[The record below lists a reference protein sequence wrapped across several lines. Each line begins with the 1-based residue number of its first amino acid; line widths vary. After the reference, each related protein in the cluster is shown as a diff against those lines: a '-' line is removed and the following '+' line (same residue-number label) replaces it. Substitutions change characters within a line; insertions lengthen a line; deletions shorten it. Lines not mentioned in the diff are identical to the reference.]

1 MRSVAVVASSLAF
14 AASVTAQ
21 VAGFAAMSAPAEGEV
36 IPAGSTYTIQWG
48 AGGYTG
54 SVRITLLGGQTP
66 ETLVPGGDIA
76 SGVQIT
82 DESYNW
88 AVDCT
93 LGEQA
98 TYGIQITSEADPS
111 TFQYSFPFHIDNSK
125 CGAGGGE
132 GGSSKPAEYPTSA
145 PPVPSS
151 MTSVTKTAY
160 PTISPPKPT
169 QSETEYEPEIPS
181 ATSSYEAVP
190 TEQPTTQQ
198 PTTQQPT
205 TQQPTT
211 QQPTTQQPTTQQPTN
226 STTLVTSA
234 SVTSASTE
242 TASATASV
250 LPIATAAA
258 GRKAVSLA
266 AIGGIVAAA
275 FAL

>member
-1 MRSVAVVASSLAF
+1 MRSFAVIASSLAF

-21 VAGFAAMSAPAEGEV
+21 VAGFAAMTAPTEGEV
-36 IPAGSTYTIQWG
+36 VPAGSTYTIQWG

-66 ETLVPGGDIA
+66 ETLEVAGDIA
-76 SGVQIT
+76 SGVAIT

-88 AVDCT
+88 AVDCQ
-93 LGEQA
+93 LGELA

-111 TFQYSFPFHIDNSK
+111 TFQYSFPFRIDNSG

-132 GGSSKPAEYPTSA
+132 SGSSMPAEYPTSA
-145 PPVPSS
+145 PTVSS
-151 MTSVTKTAY
+151 AMTSVTTTGY
-160 PTISPPKPT
+160 PTSSPPQPT
-169 QSETEYEPEIPS
+169 QSETEIPS

-190 TEQPTTQQ
+190 PEQTTTQQ

-211 QQPTTQQPTTQQPTN
+211 QPPTTQQPTTQQPTSN
-226 STTLVTSA
+226 TTLATSP
-234 SVTSASTE
+234 SVTLPSTE
-242 TASATASV
+242 SASATIPV
-250 LPIATAAA
+250 GPIATAAA
-258 GRKAVSLA
+258 GRNAASLA
-266 AIGGIVAAA
+266 AIGGIVAAV